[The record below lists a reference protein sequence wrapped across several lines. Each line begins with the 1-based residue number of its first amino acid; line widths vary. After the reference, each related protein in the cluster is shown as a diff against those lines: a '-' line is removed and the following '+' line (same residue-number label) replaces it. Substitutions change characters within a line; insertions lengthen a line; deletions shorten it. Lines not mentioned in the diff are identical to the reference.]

1 MKPYVAASLVAIA
14 ILLASL
20 ACGSKATAVP
30 TATPGEASGPIT
42 QEQAIQKA
50 IAEVTRPAA
59 EATPVQNPR
68 NPVVKRMTAN
78 ELAQMFF
85 SSNAQQNPDRPV
97 WLVQLEGESQSGGL
111 SSGTTQTFRYALVA
125 YFVDTG
131 AFILSQRR
139 DDPLLPTS
147 N

>member
-1 MKPYVAASLVAIA
+1 VKRQIIASLVTIVL
-14 ILLASL
+14 LLASV
-20 ACGSKATAVP
+20 ACGAKAVP
-30 TATPGEASGPIT
+30 TATPAEASGPIT

-68 NPVVKRMTAN
+68 NPVVKKMTAN

-97 WLVQLEGESQSGGL
+97 WLVQIEGESQSGGL
-111 SSGTTQTFRYALVA
+111 SSGTPQTFRYALVA
-125 YFVDTG
+125 YFADTG